1 MINKAK
7 ELRVKTLRTVTIYF
21 FPLSF
26 IEVQLIYNVVLI
38 SAVQQSDSV
47 ICIYILFHILFHY
60 GLLQYIQWFPILS
73 SRTLLV
79 FFPFFF
85 LILGKL
91 WKFST
96 RISLYCSFP
105 YLANGRKSSYVTR
118 PRWALSNKVFV
129 CFKLN
134 YHRTQMSFVPFKANT
149 SEGWLYTTPTV
160 LDCHCSKLFFEN
172 CPQNP
177 LYNFFMSLLAANLC
191 FLWTLFLISKG
202 DSDSTW

>member
-1 MINKAK
+1 MH
-7 ELRVKTLRTVTIYF
+7 
-21 FPLSF
+21 
-26 IEVQLIYNVVLI
+26 
-38 SAVQQSDSV
+38 
-47 ICIYILFHILFHY
+47 ILFHILFHY

-177 LYNFFMSLLAANLC
+177 LYNFLMSLLAANLC

>member
-1 MINKAK
+1 MTQLGAYRFFFIFFSIMAYYSTFNGS
-7 ELRVKTLRTVTIYF
+7 LYYPVGPCWCF
-21 FPLSF
+21 FPS
-26 IEVQLIYNVVLI
+26 
-38 SAVQQSDSV
+38 
-47 ICIYILFHILFHY
+47 
-60 GLLQYIQWFPILS
+60 
-73 SRTLLV
+73 
-79 FFPFFF
+79 FF

-105 YLANGRKSSYVTR
+105 YLVNGRKSSYVTR

-160 LDCHCSKLFFEN
+160 LDCHCSKLFFGN
-172 CPQNP
+172 CPQNLLYSPAP
-177 LYNFFMSLLAANLC
+177 LRKMQATPPISPLLYIISLPCN
-191 FLWTLFLISKG
+191 LISFLLK
-202 DSDSTW
+202 